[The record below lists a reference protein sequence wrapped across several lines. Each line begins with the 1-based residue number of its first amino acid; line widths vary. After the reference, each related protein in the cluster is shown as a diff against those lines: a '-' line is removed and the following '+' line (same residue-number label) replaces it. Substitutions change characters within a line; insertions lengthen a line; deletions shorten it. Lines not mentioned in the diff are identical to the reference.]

1 MTLLPETT
9 WLVGCGN
16 MAGAIV
22 EGWRSAGFSL
32 SPAVV
37 IRPSGR
43 EIQGV
48 RTVRSPAEAGS
59 PPKLVILGF
68 KPQQLAEIAPELRRR
83 LSAKTVVLSLLA
95 GAEVA
100 TLRSQFPGA
109 SAVVRAM
116 PNLPVSVRRG
126 VTALYSEDADEQLR
140 EQVGALF
147 AALGFTVWTA
157 SEAALSAVGSVAAA
171 GPAYVARFIDALA
184 KAGVERGL
192 DPALA
197 KSVAVET
204 VFGTAWL
211 AAAGSEA
218 MESIA
223 RRVAS
228 PNGTT
233 EAGLAVLD
241 RDRAFERL
249 VASAIEA
256 AAARGAELALETR
269 QPAPVD
275 SLPPLS

>member
-1 MTLLPETT
+1 MILLPDTT
-9 WLVGCGN
+9 WFVGCGN
-16 MAGAIV
+16 MAGAML
-22 EGWRSAGFSL
+22 EGWRSADFPL
-32 SPAVV
+32 SSAVV

-43 EIQGV
+43 DVEGV

-68 KPQQLAEIAPELRRR
+68 KPQQLNDVASELRRH
-83 LSAKTVVLSLLA
+83 LSAKTVVVSILA
-95 GAEVA
+95 GAEAA

-109 SAVVRAM
+109 AAIVRAM

-126 VTALYSEDADEQLR
+126 VTALYSEDADEATR

-147 AALGFTVWTA
+147 AALGFAAWTN
-157 SEAALSAVGSVAAA
+157 SEASFGAVGSVAGS

-184 KAGVERGL
+184 KAGIDRGL
-192 DPALA
+192 DPTLSKAIAL
-197 KSVAVET
+197 ET

-211 AAAGSEA
+211 AAAGSEP
-218 MESIA
+218 MGEIA

-241 RDRAFERL
+241 NDQAL
-249 VASAIEA
+249 DQLIASTIEA
-256 AAARGAELALETR
+256 AAARGSELAAETR
-269 QPAPVD
+269 PTGAVD
-275 SLPPLS
+275 SPFPVA